1 MTDQTIKQLNYK
13 FNTHP
18 LQDFKLTKY
27 SISKGNSFDK
37 NINQFKN
44 ASFKIVDLLKCHVN
58 QYDIDNVEELISLG
72 ESINL

>member
-37 NINQFKN
+37 NINQFKTLV
-44 ASFKIVDLLKCHVN
+44 SKL
-58 QYDIDNVEELISLG
+58 
-72 ESINL
+72 